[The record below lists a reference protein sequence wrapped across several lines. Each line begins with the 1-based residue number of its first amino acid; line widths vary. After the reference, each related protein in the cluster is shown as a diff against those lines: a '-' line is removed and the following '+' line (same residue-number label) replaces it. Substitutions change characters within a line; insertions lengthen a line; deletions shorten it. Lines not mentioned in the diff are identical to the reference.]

1 MKINF
6 KAKKSLTVF
15 ASALLALSVIFFPVL
30 YAGQN
35 VNATGENSQDRVVV
49 LGSGLNNTQKTDT
62 LERLGIDPESEITL
76 HTVTGSDAERFI
88 DQSFADSAMISSVIV
103 EFKEE
108 GAGVSTKIVTPENI
122 TKVKTYQY
130 SNAAITAGIYDCE
143 ITVGSIRSV
152 TGNSALTGVYK
163 AAEIHGIELDRD
175 KMIAG
180 NEELITITVIEDNN
194 ANNEEFDSEDF
205 SKALTEIKGQIAELV
220 EKEGS
225 ENISIEQITV
235 IINNVLNN
243 YNINISQSDIDRLA
257 ETLEKFKNTLK
268 AEDVDK
274 ILEQLQSFGEK
285 TWGIALDFIETA
297 KEGGWWNQVVDFF
310 TRIFEAIVKFF
321 TNLFN

>member
-1 MKINF
+1 MKINY

-35 VNATGENSQDRVVV
+35 VNAAGENSQDRVVV

-163 AAEIHGIELDRD
+163 AAEIHGIELDQD

>member
-1 MKINF
+1 MKINY

-35 VNATGENSQDRVVV
+35 VSAAGENSQDRVVV
-49 LGSGLNNTQKTDT
+49 LGSGLNNTQRTDT
-62 LERLGIDPESEITL
+62 LERLGINPESEITL

-220 EKEGS
+220 EKEGR
-225 ENISIEQITV
+225 ENIAIEQITV

-243 YNINISQSDIDRLA
+243 YKINISQSDIDRLA

-274 ILEQLQSFGEK
+274 ILEQLESFGEK